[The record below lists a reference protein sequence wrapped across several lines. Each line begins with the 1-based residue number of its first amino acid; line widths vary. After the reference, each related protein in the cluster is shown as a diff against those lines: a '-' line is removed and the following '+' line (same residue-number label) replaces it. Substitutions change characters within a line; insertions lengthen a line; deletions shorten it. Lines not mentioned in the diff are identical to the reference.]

1 MLSEGPEEFCARMRD
16 RLVGAMVLSTGDHA
30 LGEELAQ
37 EALVRLW
44 ERWPKVSVLDS
55 PEDWLFRVAF
65 NLVNSWHR
73 RRAAEW
79 RANRRSAAGERAW
92 SDDVDREAVALVR
105 AAVGALPPR
114 QRSVIVARFYLGHD
128 VASTAR
134 LLGCAE
140 GTVKATTH
148 QALANLRA
156 AGVTGEPTEQEVLR

>member
-1 MLSEGPEEFCARMRD
+1 MRD
-16 RLVGAMVLSTGDHA
+16 RLVGAMVLSAGDHA
-30 LGEELAQ
+30 IGEELAQ
-37 EALVRLW
+37 EALIRTW
-44 ERWPKVSVLDS
+44 QRWPKVGVLHS

-65 NLVNSWHR
+65 NLANSWHR

-79 RANRRSAAGERAW
+79 RANRRSASGERAW
-92 SDDVDREAVALVR
+92 SDDADRESVAVVR
-105 AAVGALPPR
+105 SAVGSLPPR

-128 VASTAR
+128 VASTAV

-156 AGVTGEPTEQEVLR
+156 AGETDETTVQEVLR